1 MATHAKRAPLTK
13 LAARS
18 PDRKRGSRR
27 SKDRDGRI
35 SELIWDIFAISHQL
49 SAVRQVFA
57 SMLDVTGPQW
67 LVLTA
72 VDYLDTGNG
81 VSVGSVSAKLHVN
94 QTFVGVQTKILE
106 TAGLLRRES
115 SDEDARVVLLSL
127 TESARQQLGTIA
139 PQRKAS
145 NTFIF
150 SQLDD
155 VALKDLLDTISS
167 VRTRLEQ
174 AALELQLINKKD
186 QLALKSASA

>member
-13 LAARS
+13 LAARK
-18 PDRKRGSRR
+18 PERKRGNKR

-57 SMLDVTGPQW
+57 TMLDVTGPQW

-72 VDYLDTGNG
+72 VDYLDTGSG
-81 VSVGSVSAKLHVN
+81 VSVGSVSSKLHVN

-106 TAGLLRRES
+106 TEGLLRRES
-115 SDEDARVVLLSL
+115 SEEDARVVLLSL
-127 TESARQQLGTIA
+127 TEKARRQLDSIS
-139 PQRKAS
+139 PQRKSS
-145 NTFIF
+145 NNFIF
-150 SQLDD
+150 SELDD
-155 VALKDLLDTISS
+155 AALKDLLNTMSS

-174 AALELQLINKKD
+174 AALELQLISKKD
-186 QLALKSASA
+186 QLALASASG